1 MCVCMINVK
10 QTTININT
18 YTQTGYD
25 AYTFIYEYLHI
36 KAIKNASP
44 FLIAILNLPYE
55 SSNVCKG
62 WKLFLKMQWKEDR

>member
-1 MCVCMINVK
+1 MHILS
-10 QTTININT
+10 
-18 YTQTGYD
+18 
-25 AYTFIYEYLHI
+25 FYEYLHI

-62 WKLFLKMQWKEDR
+62 WKLFLKMQQKEDR